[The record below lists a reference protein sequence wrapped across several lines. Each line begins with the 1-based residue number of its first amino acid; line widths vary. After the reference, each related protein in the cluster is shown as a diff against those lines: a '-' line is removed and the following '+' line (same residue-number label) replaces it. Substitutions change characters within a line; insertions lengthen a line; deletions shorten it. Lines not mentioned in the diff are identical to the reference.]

1 MNRYCDRRDLDG
13 WAVFD
18 RQDKR
23 FVYRYKTRDD
33 ARKRMREL
41 NHEDWAL
48 SYNQKVLEANR
59 RELKRMEELTGT
71 DGNVGKA
78 PETPG

>member
-1 MNRYCDRRDLDG
+1 MNRYCDQRDKDL

-33 ARKRMREL
+33 ARRRMRQL
-41 NHEDWAL
+41 NAEEKARDTG
-48 SYNQKVLEANR
+48 
-59 RELKRMEELTGT
+59 RMEALARI
-71 DGNVGKA
+71 DGNVGET
-78 PETPG
+78 PETPR